1 MHIDA
6 NRGGQLS
13 DTPMPRP
20 AACYNLISVAAPFLG
35 FFAACIF
42 GMVVEDKGYGTLI
55 LETWIWVQVSSFFV
69 GFVLAII
76 ALGRSERLRG
86 LTVFGLILNALPLLL
101 LCLFIIWY
109 SW

>member
-13 DTPMPRP
+13 YTPTLRP

-35 FFAACIF
+35 FFAAWILAMI
-42 GMVVEDKGYGTLI
+42 GPDWHWTLL
-55 LETWIWVQVSSFFV
+55 LETVIWILGGSCFV

-76 ALGRSERLRG
+76 ALVRLERLWG
-86 LTVFGLILNALPLLL
+86 LTAFGLILNAAPFLAWM
-101 LCLFIIWY
+101 IMTHHY
-109 SW
+109 G